1 MGNWT
6 ERDISDQSGKTFVIT
21 GGNSGIG
28 WEAGRMLAEHGAHV
42 ILACRNADKAKD
54 AVASIEK
61 TAVKGAKVEAMS
73 LDLASLSSVER
84 FAGELAGKI
93 ERLDALLNNAGLMA
107 LPYGKTADGFET
119 QLGVNHLGHFALT
132 GRLLPLLR
140 KTPGAR
146 VVSVSS
152 QAHRMGKMNWDDLMS
167 ERRYEKWTAYGQSK
181 LANLLFTFELGRR
194 LKKAGDGIVV
204 TAAHPGYSA
213 TNLQHKGPE
222 MEGSKLQGMFMS
234 MGNGIMAQT
243 AANGRPAHA
252 ARSARSRGGERRLL
266 RPERDLRDRGI
277 PREGGHQRAGARR
290 SVGQAALG
298 ALGRADARGLRGA
311 LRSPNARC

>member
-61 TAVKGAKVEAMS
+61 TAAKGAKVEAMS

-84 FAGELAGKI
+84 FAGELSGKV

-132 GRLLPLLR
+132 GRLLPLLK

-234 MGNGIMAQT
+234 MGNGIFAQT
-243 AANGRPAHA
+243 ASMGALPTLRAALDPAA
-252 ARSARSRGGERRLL
+252 VSGDYFGPGGIFEIAGYPVKVGTSARA
-266 RPERDLRDRGI
+266 RDEASGKQLW
-277 PREGGHQRAGARR
+277 ER
-290 SVGQAALG
+290 SVALTHVDY
-298 ALGRADARGLRGA
+298 AGL
-311 LRSPNARC
+311 

>member
-84 FAGELAGKI
+84 FAGELSGKV

-132 GRLLPLLR
+132 GRLLPLLK

-234 MGNGIMAQT
+234 MGNGIFAQT
-243 AANGRPAHA
+243 ASMGALPTLRAALDPAA
-252 ARSARSRGGERRLL
+252 VSGDYFGPGGIFEIAGYPVKVGTSARA
-266 RPERDLRDRGI
+266 RDEASGKQLW
-277 PREGGHQRAGARR
+277 ER
-290 SVGQAALG
+290 SVALTHVDY
-298 ALGRADARGLRGA
+298 AGL
-311 LRSPNARC
+311 

>member
-61 TAVKGAKVEAMS
+61 TAAKGAKVEAMS

-84 FAGELAGKI
+84 FAGELSGKV

-132 GRLLPLLR
+132 GRLLPLLK

-234 MGNGIMAQT
+234 MGNGIFAQT
-243 AANGRPAHA
+243 ASMGALPTLRAALDPAA
-252 ARSARSRGGERRLL
+252 LSGDYFGPGGIFEIAGYPVKVGTSARA
-266 RPERDLRDRGI
+266 RDEASGKQLW
-277 PREGGHQRAGARR
+277 ER
-290 SVGQAALG
+290 SVALTHVDY
-298 ALGRADARGLRGA
+298 AGL
-311 LRSPNARC
+311 

>member
-54 AVASIEK
+54 AVAAIEK
-61 TAVKGAKVEAMS
+61 TAAKGAKVEAMS

-243 AANGRPAHA
+243 AAKGALPTLRAALDPAA
-252 ARSARSRGGERRLL
+252 VSGDYFGPSGIFEIAGYPVKVGTSARA
-266 RPERDLRDRGI
+266 RDEASGKQLW
-277 PREGGHQRAGARR
+277 ER
-290 SVGQAALG
+290 SVALTHVDY
-298 ALGRADARGLRGA
+298 AGL
-311 LRSPNARC
+311 

>member
-61 TAVKGAKVEAMS
+61 TAAKGAKVEAMS

-84 FAGELAGKI
+84 FAGELSGKV

-132 GRLLPLLR
+132 GRLLPLLK

-234 MGNGIMAQT
+234 MGKGIFAQT
-243 AANGRPAHA
+243 ASMGALPTLRAALDPAA
-252 ARSARSRGGERRLL
+252 LSGDYFGPGGIFEIAGYPVKVGTSARA
-266 RPERDLRDRGI
+266 RDEASGKQLW
-277 PREGGHQRAGARR
+277 ER
-290 SVGQAALG
+290 SVALTHVDY
-298 ALGRADARGLRGA
+298 AGL
-311 LRSPNARC
+311 